1 MRILHFIL
9 SHSIF
14 VASCAVGLCC
24 ETFLLLHLQVSYNT
38 FGFVFFSTICSYNFY
53 WLVSKYHFVNDR
65 HNFVRNNLTY
75 LYLLVSGAIGALF
88 FFLNHSLSLISVL
101 VSIILTLLYSMPL
114 WPFNFTKKMQQIG
127 FVKTI
132 LLAFTWAFV
141 TVILPAESEMV
152 ISLPTL
158 ILFST
163 RFLFMLMLCIIF
175 DMRDVKIEKINGLQ
189 SLVSKLDLSKMKIIF
204 FVVLAFY
211 LFTASLFFYTTNALI
226 QILQP
231 VFMAIIL
238 FLSFKKS
245 LQPQKYIFYYFF
257 IDGLML
263 ISLLSIII
271 FQQLF

>member
-14 VASCAVGLCC
+14 VACCAVGLCL
-24 ETFLLLHLQVSYNT
+24 ETFLLLHLQISCNT
-38 FGFVFFSTICSYNFY
+38 IAFVFFSTICSYNFY
-53 WLVSKYHFVNDR
+53 WLVSKYHFVNDKN
-65 HNFVRNNLTY
+65 NFVRNNLTY

-88 FFLNHSLSLISVL
+88 FFLNHSLSLISVFI
-101 VSIILTLLYSMPL
+101 SILLTLLYSMPL
-114 WPFNFTKKMQQIG
+114 WPFEFTKKMQQIG

-175 DMRDVKIEKINGLQ
+175 DMRDVDIDKINGLQ
-189 SLVSKLDLSKMKIIF
+189 SLVSKMNLGKMKKVF
-204 FVVLAFY
+204 FVILFFY
-211 LFTASLFFYTTNALI
+211 LITSVLFFYTSLSLTHV
-226 QILQP
+226 LQS
-231 VFMAIIL
+231 VFMAIVL
-238 FLSFKKS
+238 LAAFRKS
-245 LQPQKYIFYYFF
+245 LQPQNYIFYYFY

-263 ISLLSIII
+263 VSLISNILL
-271 FQQLF
+271 